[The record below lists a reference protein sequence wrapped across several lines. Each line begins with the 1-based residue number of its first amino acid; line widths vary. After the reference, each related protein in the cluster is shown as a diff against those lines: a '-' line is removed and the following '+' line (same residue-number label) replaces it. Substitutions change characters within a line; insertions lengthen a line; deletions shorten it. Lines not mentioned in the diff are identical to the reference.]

1 MGLFIPIFKF
11 RQQKSAEKLFTA
23 LPSVY
28 GRGAASGGRRVVP
41 PSGRSYILLVLLLH
55 RREEVMQMV
64 TYSDL
69 IQIGILVVGVIN
81 LFLQVN
87 NKKK

>member
-1 MGLFIPIFKF
+1 M
-11 RQQKSAEKLFTA
+11 
-23 LPSVY
+23 
-28 GRGAASGGRRVVP
+28 
-41 PSGRSYILLVLLLH
+41 H
-55 RREEVMQMV
+55 MV